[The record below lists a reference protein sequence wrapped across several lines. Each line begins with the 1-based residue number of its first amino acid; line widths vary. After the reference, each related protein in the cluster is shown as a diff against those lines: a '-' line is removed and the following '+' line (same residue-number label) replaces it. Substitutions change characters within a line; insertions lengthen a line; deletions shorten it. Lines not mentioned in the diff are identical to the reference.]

1 MSPFLTAPER
11 RALARCLRMLEVPRG
26 RLALSLL
33 LGSAALASSIA
44 LGATAAWL
52 IARAS
57 QQPPVLYL
65 TVAATSVRLFGV
77 SRAVLRYLQRLASHR
92 VALGGMDA
100 LRRNLYDALAA
111 SRSDHLASL
120 RRGDLM
126 ARTGADV
133 DEVGNLLVRTVLPV
147 GVSAIVG
154 VGTAVAIAFVSPA
167 AGLVLAVCLLVSGVA
182 APALTAR
189 SVRVAEEDSASARID
204 LSASALTLMDGA
216 TELRVNGRV
225 APVRQAL
232 EDAEDRLAAA
242 AARSARLAAAAS
254 AVDALAIGAAV
265 VGAALIGTA
274 QTASGHLPAVM
285 LAVLVLTPLSSFE
298 GVAELAPAAAQLVRS
313 AGAAQ
318 RICEVLGPR
327 APAPTTRVPGPGPE
341 GPVLEA
347 RDLAVGWP
355 GSPVV
360 AEGISLTLRPGRT
373 LAVVGPSGIGK
384 TTLLMTLAGMLE
396 PKAGTVRING
406 ADAWSSPRSDV
417 TRNVCTTAEDAHVF
431 ATTVLEN
438 LRAANPALEPEGAL
452 RLLRAVGLGDWVAA
466 LPDGVDTRIGSGAT
480 TVSGGERRRLLMAR
494 ALASPAPLMLVDEA
508 SEHLDPSTA
517 DALVGTLFD
526 QGAGRGTLLVTHRL
540 AGAARADSVLVLGPG
555 PGPAARVVDNAP
567 YSEIIARRPDL
578 AWAAEQEEA

>member
-1 MSPFLTAPER
+1 
-11 RALARCLRMLEVPRG
+11 
-26 RLALSLL
+26 
-33 LGSAALASSIA
+33 
-44 LGATAAWL
+44 
-52 IARAS
+52 
-57 QQPPVLYL
+57 
-65 TVAATSVRLFGV
+65 
-77 SRAVLRYLQRLASHR
+77 
-92 VALGGMDA
+92 
-100 LRRNLYDALAA
+100 
-111 SRSDHLASL
+111 
-120 RRGDLM
+120 
-126 ARTGADV
+126 
-133 DEVGNLLVRTVLPV
+133 
-147 GVSAIVG
+147 
-154 VGTAVAIAFVSPA
+154 
-167 AGLVLAVCLLVSGVA
+167 
-182 APALTAR
+182 
-189 SVRVAEEDSASARID
+189 
-204 LSASALTLMDGA
+204 
-216 TELRVNGRV
+216 
-225 APVRQAL
+225 
-232 EDAEDRLAAA
+232 
-242 AARSARLAAAAS
+242 
-254 AVDALAIGAAV
+254 
-265 VGAALIGTA
+265 
-274 QTASGHLPAVM
+274 M

-355 GSPVV
+355 GGPVV
-360 AEGISLTLRPGRT
+360 AEGISLALRPGRT

-417 TRNVCTTAEDAHVF
+417 TRNVCATAEDAHVF

-508 SEHLDPSTA
+508 SEHLDPATA

-578 AWAAEQEEA
+578 AWAAGQEEA

>member
-57 QQPPVLYL
+57 QQPPVLSL

-154 VGTAVAIAFVSPA
+154 VGTAVAIALVSPA
-167 AGLVLAVCLLVSGVA
+167 AGLVLAVCLLLSGVA

-318 RICEVLGPR
+318 RICEVLGPQ

-355 GSPVV
+355 GGPVV
-360 AEGISLTLRPGRT
+360 AEGISLALRPGRT

-417 TRNVCTTAEDAHVF
+417 TRNVCATAEDAHVF

-508 SEHLDPSTA
+508 SEHLDPATA

-578 AWAAEQEEA
+578 AWAAGQEEA

>member
-154 VGTAVAIAFVSPA
+154 VGTAVAIALVSPA

-327 APAPTTRVPGPGPE
+327 AP
-341 GPVLEA
+341 
-347 RDLAVGWP
+347 
-355 GSPVV
+355 
-360 AEGISLTLRPGRT
+360 
-373 LAVVGPSGIGK
+373 
-384 TTLLMTLAGMLE
+384 
-396 PKAGTVRING
+396 
-406 ADAWSSPRSDV
+406 
-417 TRNVCTTAEDAHVF
+417 
-431 ATTVLEN
+431 
-438 LRAANPALEPEGAL
+438 
-452 RLLRAVGLGDWVAA
+452 
-466 LPDGVDTRIGSGAT
+466 
-480 TVSGGERRRLLMAR
+480 
-494 ALASPAPLMLVDEA
+494 
-508 SEHLDPSTA
+508 
-517 DALVGTLFD
+517 
-526 QGAGRGTLLVTHRL
+526 
-540 AGAARADSVLVLGPG
+540 
-555 PGPAARVVDNAP
+555 
-567 YSEIIARRPDL
+567 
-578 AWAAEQEEA
+578 

>member
-154 VGTAVAIAFVSPA
+154 VGTAVAIALVSPA

-254 AVDALAIGAAV
+254 AVDALATGAAV

-417 TRNVCTTAEDAHVF
+417 TRNVCATAEDAHVF

-578 AWAAEQEEA
+578 AWAAGQEEA

>member
-65 TVAATSVRLFGV
+65 TVAATSVRLFGI

-318 RICEVLGPR
+318 RICEVLGPQ

>member
-126 ARTGADV
+126 ARTGAEV

-154 VGTAVAIAFVSPA
+154 VGTAVAIALVSPA

-254 AVDALAIGAAV
+254 AVDALATGAAV

-355 GSPVV
+355 GGPVV
-360 AEGISLTLRPGRT
+360 AEGISLALRPGRT

-417 TRNVCTTAEDAHVF
+417 TRNVCATAEDAHVF

-578 AWAAEQEEA
+578 AWAAGQEEA

>member
-154 VGTAVAIAFVSPA
+154 VGTAVAIALVSPA

-274 QTASGHLPAVM
+274 QAASGHLPAVM

-318 RICEVLGPR
+318 RICEVLGPH
-327 APAPTTRVPGPGPE
+327 APAPTMRVPGPGPA

-347 RDLAVGWP
+347 RGLAVGWP
-355 GSPVV
+355 GGPVV
-360 AEGISLTLRPGRT
+360 AEGISLALRPGRT

-396 PKAGTVRING
+396 PRAGTVRING

-417 TRNVCTTAEDAHVF
+417 TRNVCATAEDAHVF

-508 SEHLDPSTA
+508 SEHLDPATA
-517 DALVGTLFD
+517 DALVDTLFD

-555 PGPAARVVDNAP
+555 PGHAARVVDHGP

-578 AWAAEQEEA
+578 AWAAGQEEA